1 MAEPGIVR
9 RVVVPMFFLG
19 LTAAGLYN
27 VYGDASGVQNLAA
40 LTACGGS
47 RMCELHMT
55 QFSRSPFSH
64 EYSYQVEK
72 GGGAVVVKCARKFV
86 FVGDYTC
93 QKN

>member
-1 MAEPGIVR
+1 MADAGIVR
-9 RVVVPMFFLG
+9 RVIVPMFFLG

-27 VYGDASGVQNLAA
+27 TYGDATAVQNLAA

-64 EYSYQVEK
+64 EYSYQLEK
-72 GGGAVVVKCARKFV
+72 GGAVVVKCARKFI
-86 FVGDYTC
+86 FVGDYAC
-93 QKN
+93 EKN

>member
-9 RVVVPMFFLG
+9 RVIVPAFFLG

-27 VYGDASGVQNLAA
+27 VYGDATGVQNLAA
-40 LTACGGS
+40 LTACGGGT
-47 RMCELHMT
+47 MCELHMT

-64 EYSYQVEK
+64 EYSYQLAK
-72 GGGAVVVKCARKFV
+72 SGSVVVKCARKYV
-86 FVGDYTC
+86 FVGDYSC